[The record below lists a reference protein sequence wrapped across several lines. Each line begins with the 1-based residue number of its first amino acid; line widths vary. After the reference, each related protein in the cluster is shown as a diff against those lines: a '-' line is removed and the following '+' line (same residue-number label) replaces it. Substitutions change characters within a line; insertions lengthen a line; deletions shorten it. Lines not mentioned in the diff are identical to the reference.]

1 MNICLF
7 PGQGSQSKGMGEQLF
22 PLFPDLVAEANKALG
37 YSITELCLEDPH
49 GCLGR
54 TDYTQPALYVVEA
67 LGYLEYMQNN
77 GKPTYLAGHS
87 VGEYAALFAAGAYDF
102 VTGLK
107 LVQKR
112 GELMNKV
119 SGGGMLAVIGLE
131 EARIRELLDTNGLSK
146 VDIANYNTPLQ
157 IVISGMAEDIE
168 RANPILSA
176 EARLCVPLKVSGAFH
191 SRYMQTAAEEFA
203 NYLQGIHFA
212 PLEIPVIANVNAQ
225 PYVAGEVQKTLA
237 LQLTHSV
244 RWTDSIRHLR
254 SLGEAQFIE
263 IGPGTV
269 LTKMLKQI
277 N

>member
-1 MNICLF
+1 
-7 PGQGSQSKGMGEQLF
+7 MGEQLF
-22 PLFPDLVAEANKALG
+22 PLFPDLVAQANKALG

-67 LGYLEYMQNN
+67 LGYLEYVQNN

-119 SGGGMLAVIGLE
+119 AGGGMLAVIGLGE
-131 EARIRELLDTNGLSK
+131 GRIRELLDDNGLSG
-146 VDIANYNTPLQ
+146 VDMANYNTPLQ
-157 IVISGMAEDIE
+157 TVVSGMAADIE
-168 RANPILSA
+168 RANTVLSA

-191 SRYMQTAAEEFA
+191 SRYLQTVAEEF
-203 NYLQGIHFA
+203 NDYLGQVNFA
-212 PLEIPVIANVNAQ
+212 PLAIPVIANVTAQ
-225 PYVAGEVQKTLA
+225 PYAAEEVKKTLA

-244 RWTDSIRHLR
+244 RWVDSIRYLR
-254 SLGEAQFIE
+254 SLGEAQFVE

-277 N
+277 D

>member
-1 MNICLF
+1 
-7 PGQGSQSKGMGEQLF
+7 MGEQLF
-22 PLFPDLVAEANKALG
+22 PLFPDLVAQADKVLG
-37 YSITELCLEDPH
+37 YSITELCLEDTH

-67 LGYLEYMQNN
+67 LGYLEYAKNY
-77 GKPTYLAGHS
+77 GKPSYLVGHS

-102 VTGLK
+102 ATGLK

-131 EARIRELLDTNGLSK
+131 EGRIRELLDSNGLNS
-146 VDIANYNTPLQ
+146 VDMANYNTPLQ
-157 IVISGMAEDIE
+157 IVISGMAADIE
-168 RANPILSA
+168 RANSILSA

-191 SRYMQTAAEEFA
+191 SRYLQTVAEEFDH
-203 NYLQGIHFA
+203 YLEDVSFA
-212 PLEIPVIANVNAQ
+212 PLEIPVIANVSAQ
-225 PYVAGEVQKTLA
+225 PYTASEVKKTLA

-244 RWTDSIRHLR
+244 RWVDSIRYLR
-254 SLGEAQFIE
+254 SLGEAQFVE

-277 N
+277 S